1 MMSRSCCKKLHKAY
15 FSSTLVSFGFLDLR
29 ASLRLVLTF
38 ALAGTLRLVLLILLV
53 LFVLLVLLVLA
64 LFLGRAASG
73 GLHGP
78 GNLPIL
84 THTHASR
91 PRSYGL
97 AVLLRTDHVVVE
109 DEVLLCR
116 FREEL
121 Q

>member
-53 LFVLLVLLVLA
+53 LFVLLVLA

>member
-15 FSSTLVSFGFLDLR
+15 FSSTLVSFGFLGLR

-53 LFVLLVLLVLA
+53 LFVLLVLA

-84 THTHASR
+84 THTHMQA
-91 PRSYGL
+91 GQGHM
-97 AVLLRTDHVVVE
+97 V
-109 DEVLLCR
+109 
-116 FREEL
+116 
-121 Q
+121 

>member
-15 FSSTLVSFGFLDLR
+15 FSSTLVSFGFLGLR

-53 LFVLLVLLVLA
+53 LFVLLVLA

-84 THTHASR
+84 THTHTCKQAKVIWFSCVASHGS
-91 PRSYGL
+91 RS
-97 AVLLRTDHVVVE
+97 
-109 DEVLLCR
+109 C
-116 FREEL
+116 
-121 Q
+121 

>member
-53 LFVLLVLLVLA
+53 LFVLLVLA

-84 THTHASR
+84 THTHTCKQAKVIWFSCVASHGS
-91 PRSYGL
+91 RS
-97 AVLLRTDHVVVE
+97 
-109 DEVLLCR
+109 C
-116 FREEL
+116 
-121 Q
+121 